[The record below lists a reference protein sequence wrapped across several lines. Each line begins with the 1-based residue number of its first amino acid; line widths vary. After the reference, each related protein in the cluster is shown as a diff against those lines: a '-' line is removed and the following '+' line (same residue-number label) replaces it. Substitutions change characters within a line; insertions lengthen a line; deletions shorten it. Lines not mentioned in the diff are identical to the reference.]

1 MVKFAITIIDNH
13 SNLKF
18 SARTIGWLV
27 ALALIG
33 YGLVYLVRLIWFQP
47 SNIDYFFQ
55 RLMVERLGSDY
66 ESLTELRPPFLD
78 NFSGYDADLERV
90 DTTVLGARGRWAS
103 FSLETLGDYP
113 YEELSAEDRLHIDI
127 MKQWLVQE
135 ESEAKSAFYYSPFD
149 PAYGMQIQLP
159 IFMTNQHP
167 IAERTMAEDYLSRIK
182 RWGQKFSEG
191 ERLFLQQEAIGL
203 GLSKYQLQQ
212 SISQIDS
219 LLAISP
225 TDHPLYTTFAIKA
238 IQSISIDPTRMNER
252 LASEYLS
259 QVSTMIEDY
268 VNPAYRSARKLLASR
283 LEQAKKVGGITAL
296 PNAQT
301 LLERDL
307 QRYTEGEQTLAYW
320 LERAQND
327 FQQTAKVLDSLLA
340 QEGATGANRGEQF
353 QSLAAVARPDSNW
366 YQNRAYLKELRAIL
380 SQQRPLV
387 SGLVSDM
394 PFEKLNLREQASQL
408 SPYQEPV
415 IYAPAPLDNRESAR
429 LIVNPRHFA
438 RGPLW
443 QVSTLLWAK
452 AWPGTHMAFSMRHR
466 EEENAGFQEVV
477 SFPAFRQGWEAYS
490 LDLIEQELMLL
501 ETQPLEH
508 IGFLQWKLRHL
519 GKAIVDASIQNGSM
533 KLSEAETFLREEI
546 GLFSGEIQLMIN
558 EVLGRPGASF
568 SRLAGQQ
575 KFHQLRQRAKAALE
589 GRFYLQEFHDILLK
603 NGEVPLTVLE
613 KLTDT
618 WIEENLAS

>member
-1 MVKFAITIIDNH
+1 M
-13 SNLKF
+13 KF

-55 RLMVERLGSDY
+55 RLMVERLGADY

-78 NFSGYDADLERV
+78 NFSGYDADLEHV
-90 DTTVLGARGRWAS
+90 DTTVLGKRARWAT
-103 FSLETLGDYP
+103 FSLATLNDYP
-113 YEELSAEDRLHIDI
+113 YDELSAADRLHIDI
-127 MKQWLVQE
+127 MQTWLAQE
-135 ESEAKSAFYYSPFD
+135 ESEAMSSFYYSPFD

-191 ERLFLQQEAIGL
+191 ERLFLQQEAIGMR
-203 GLSKYQLQQ
+203 LSDYQLRQ
-212 SISQIDS
+212 SIAQIDS
-219 LLAISP
+219 FLAIP
-225 TDHPLYTTFAIKA
+225 PNEHPLYTTFALKA
-238 IQSISIDPTRMNER
+238 IQSIAIDPTRMNER

-259 QVSTMIEDY
+259 QVNTMIEDY
-268 VNPAYRSARKLLASR
+268 VNPAYRSARGLLASR
-283 LEQAKKVGGITAL
+283 LEQASERAGITAL

-301 LLERDL
+301 VLERDL
-307 QRYTEGEQTLAYW
+307 KRYTEGDQDINYWRELAQS
-320 LERAQND
+320 E
-327 FQQTAKVLDSLLA
+327 FQQTVSLLDTLL
-340 QEGATGANRGEQF
+340 QQQGATGETRGVRF
-353 QSLAAVARPDSNW
+353 RALAAAAQPDSNW

-408 SPYQEPV
+408 SPYQEAV
-415 IYAPAPLDNRESAR
+415 IYAPAPLDNREPAR
-429 LIVNPRHFA
+429 LIVNPLVFGQ
-438 RGPLW
+438 GPIW
-443 QVSTLLWAK
+443 QIPTLLWAK
-452 AWPGTHMAFSMRHR
+452 AWPGTHMAFSMRHQ

-477 SFPAFRQGWEAYS
+477 SFAAFRQGWEAYS
-490 LDLIEQELMLL
+490 LDLIEQELLLL
-501 ETQPLEH
+501 ETRPLEH
-508 IGFLQWKLRHL
+508 IGFLQYKLRHL
-519 GKAIVDASIQNGSM
+519 ARAIVDANLQSGAM
-533 KLSEAETFLREEI
+533 GLSEAETFLRDEV
-546 GLFSGEIQLMIN
+546 GLSADERSLLLNQVMA
-558 EVLGRPGASF
+558 RPNASF

-603 NGEVPLTVLE
+603 NGEVPLSVLE

-618 WIEENLAS
+618 WIKENLAS